1 MKGQQPLD
9 LLLNQRKEHWLMHCR
24 FVLDELLLPLC
35 NEGCVKTTTHSQRAV
50 VLIENRID
58 KQWLFTLLNTWLM
71 CPKDSQFVLIA
82 DKNSTAE
89 ARELLNRY
97 ASGLN
102 AIVWDATQIV
112 PGVQLTEHNSFNAM
126 LKRTE
131 FWKQMP
137 HENLLFIQ
145 TDALVAKPI
154 HPFFFNF
161 SYLGAPFLPRQHSE
175 YFTVRDAEA
184 KSTASSKPIR
194 QSMGRPTAT
203 SAHTS
208 MATADSQ
215 SFENGDGN
223 DLQALGR
230 IQLRQEAEDVFFSR
244 HISKVSTPAPL
255 DIAQAFST
263 ETTYNPN
270 AIGSHACCLWKALT
284 WHITLNN
291 IANPRRVNGT

>member
-1 MKGQQPLD
+1 
-9 LLLNQRKEHWLMHCR
+9 MHCR

-112 PGVQLTEHNSFNAM
+112 PGVQLTEHASFNAM

-175 YFTVRDAEA
+175 YFTMRDAEGQINRFF
-184 KSTASSKPIR
+184 KPIR
-194 QSMGRPTAT
+194 QSMGRRRDVYPHLHGNRTLNP
-203 SAHTS
+203 
-208 MATADSQ
+208 
-215 SFENGDGN
+215 FENGMETICKHWGESSSDYKQKTSSSAVTSARWHTCSAGYRSSIFYGN
-223 DLQALGR
+223 NLQPECHWR
-230 IQLRQEAEDVFFSR
+230 
-244 HISKVSTPAPL
+244 
-255 DIAQAFST
+255 
-263 ETTYNPN
+263 
-270 AIGSHACCLWKALT
+270 HACC
-284 WHITLNN
+284 
-291 IANPRRVNGT
+291 P